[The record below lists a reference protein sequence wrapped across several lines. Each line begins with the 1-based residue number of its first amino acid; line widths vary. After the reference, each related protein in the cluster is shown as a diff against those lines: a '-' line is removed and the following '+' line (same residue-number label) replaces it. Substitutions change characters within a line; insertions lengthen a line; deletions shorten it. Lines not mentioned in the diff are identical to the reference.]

1 MSIREEGVMVSVLI
15 IDDNTDIVDSMVEG
29 MDMFGIKVKGKAYDG
44 LEGLEQFKKNSPD
57 VVLLDIMMPDY
68 DGFYL
73 LDKIYE
79 INPKAKVIVV
89 SGDIKEETRV
99 KLEKYNLFGSFSK
112 PVKFSELSN
121 LINS

>member
-1 MSIREEGVMVSVLI
+1 MTSVLI
-15 IDDNTDIVDSMVEG
+15 IDDNVDIVDSMVEG
-29 MDMFGIKVKGKAYDG
+29 MDMFGIKVAGKAYDG

-68 DGFYL
+68 DRFYL

-79 INPKAKVIVV
+79 INPKAKIIII

-99 KLEKYNLFGSFSK
+99 KLEQYDLFGSFSK
-112 PVKFSELSN
+112 PVKFLELSK

>member
-1 MSIREEGVMVSVLI
+1 MREKCSMVSMLI

-99 KLEKYNLFGSFSK
+99 KLEKYDLFGSFSK

>member
-1 MSIREEGVMVSVLI
+1 MVSVLI
-15 IDDNTDIVDSMVEG
+15 IDDNADIVDSMVEG

-79 INPKAKVIVV
+79 INPKAKIIII
-89 SGDIKEETRV
+89 SGDIKEETR
-99 KLEKYNLFGSFSK
+99 KRLETYDLFGSFSK
-112 PVKFSELSN
+112 PVKFSELSK

>member
-1 MSIREEGVMVSVLI
+1 MTSVLI
-15 IDDNTDIVDSMVEG
+15 IDDNADIVDSMVEG
-29 MDMFGIKVKGKAYDG
+29 MDMFGIKVAGKAYDG
-44 LEGLEQFKKNSPD
+44 LEGLEQYKKNSPD

-79 INPKAKVIVV
+79 INPKAKIIII

-99 KLEKYNLFGSFSK
+99 KLEKYDLFGSFSK
-112 PVKFSELSN
+112 PVKFSELTN

>member
-1 MSIREEGVMVSVLI
+1 
-15 IDDNTDIVDSMVEG
+15 
-29 MDMFGIKVKGKAYDG
+29 
-44 LEGLEQFKKNSPD
+44 
-57 VVLLDIMMPDY
+57 MMQDY

-79 INPKAKVIVV
+79 INPKAKIIVV
-89 SGDIKEETRV
+89 SGNIKEETRE
-99 KLEKYNLFGSFSK
+99 KLEKYDLFGSFSK

>member
-1 MSIREEGVMVSVLI
+1 MTSVLI

-29 MDMFGIKVKGKAYDG
+29 MDMFGIKVAGKAYDG

-57 VVLLDIMMPDY
+57 IVLLDIMMPNY

-79 INPKAKVIVV
+79 INPKAKIIII
-89 SGDIKEETRV
+89 SGDIKEETRE
-99 KLEKYNLFGSFSK
+99 KLEKYDLFGSFSK

>member
-1 MSIREEGVMVSVLI
+1 
-15 IDDNTDIVDSMVEG
+15 
-29 MDMFGIKVKGKAYDG
+29 
-44 LEGLEQFKKNSPD
+44 
-57 VVLLDIMMPDY
+57 
-68 DGFYL
+68 L

-89 SGDIKEETRV
+89 SGDIKEETR
-99 KLEKYNLFGSFSK
+99 EKYDLFGSFSK

>member
-1 MSIREEGVMVSVLI
+1 VKNLSVKSVLI
-15 IDDNTDIVDSMVEG
+15 IDDNIDIVDSMVEG
-29 MDMFGIKVKGKAYDG
+29 MDMFGIKVVGKAYDG
-44 LEGLEQFKKNSPD
+44 LEGLEQFKKLSPD
-57 VVLLDIMMPDY
+57 IVLLDIMMPDY

-79 INPKAKVIVV
+79 INSKAKIIVL
-89 SGDIKEETRV
+89 SGDIKEETRE
-99 KLEKYNLFGSFSK
+99 KLETYQLFGSFSK

>member
-1 MSIREEGVMVSVLI
+1 MTSVLI
-15 IDDNTDIVDSMVEG
+15 IDDNADIVDSMVEG
-29 MDMFGIKVKGKAYDG
+29 MDMFGIKVAGKAYDG
-44 LEGLEQFKKNSPD
+44 LEGLEQFEKNSPD

-79 INPKAKVIVV
+79 INPKAKIIII
-89 SGDIKEETRV
+89 SGDIKEETR
-99 KLEKYNLFGSFSK
+99 KRLETYDLLGSFSK
-112 PVKFSELSN
+112 PVKFSELSK

>member
-1 MSIREEGVMVSVLI
+1 MTSVLI
-15 IDDNTDIVDSMVEG
+15 IDDNVDIVDSMVEG
-29 MDMFGIKVKGKAYDG
+29 MDMFEIKVAGKAYDG

-73 LDKIYE
+73 LDKIFE
-79 INPKAKVIVV
+79 INPKAKIIII
-89 SGDIKEETRV
+89 SGDIKEGTRK
-99 KLEKYNLFGSFSK
+99 KLEKYDLFGSFSK